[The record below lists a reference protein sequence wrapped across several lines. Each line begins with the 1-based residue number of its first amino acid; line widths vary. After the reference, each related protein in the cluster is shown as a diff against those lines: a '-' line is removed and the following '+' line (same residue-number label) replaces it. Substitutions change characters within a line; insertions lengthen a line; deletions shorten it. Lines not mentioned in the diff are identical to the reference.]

1 MPGIIEGASEGK
13 GRGRQVIAVARSAD
27 LVLMVVDAG
36 SGKAE
41 RQKELLVRE
50 LEVVG
55 LRLNQRPPNVYF
67 KRKKTG
73 GITISSSCQL
83 KSITERDVQQL
94 LHEYRINSAEARA
107 RARATSRGEA
117 EGVAVGE
124 GWRHRLRGRPLA
136 VGGRTSQRAAPRFVT
151 PRHGHTAAPSRAR
164 ASRARRC

>member
-27 LVLMVVDAG
+27 LVLLVVDAG

-73 GITISSSCQL
+73 GISISSSCQL
-83 KSITERDVQQL
+83 KNITERDVQQL
-94 LHEYRINSAEARA
+94 LHEYRINSAEVLFREDC
-107 RARATSRGEA
+107 TIDQFIDII
-117 EGVAVGE
+117 EGNRKCACSL
-124 GWRHRLRGRPLA
+124 LRTRPPPP
-136 VGGRTSQRAAPRFVT
+136 VP
-151 PRHGHTAAPSRAR
+151 
-164 ASRARRC
+164 